1 MPRQP
6 EHPDIEDVQL
16 ARVFSALGDPARLRI
31 MAVLADHADHQ
42 REEFIV
48 DVAPSTLS
56 HHMKI
61 LREAGLTHHRFEGTR
76 CFVSLRADTF
86 ERFSAVLNSTVQFL
100 AADQGRDLL
109 GPAGPDSGDRAG

>member
-6 EHPDIEDVQL
+6 EHPDLEDVQL

-31 MAVLADHADHQ
+31 MTVLADRTEHQ
-42 REEFIV
+42 REEFTV
-48 DVAPSTLS
+48 DVGPSTLS

-86 ERFSAVLNSTVQFL
+86 DRFATVLDSTLQLL
-100 AADQGRDLL
+100 ATDQG
-109 GPAGPDSGDRAG
+109 